1 MINRE
6 ERRRMRLADRVGRHG
21 HEYGKIAHILLFCKV
36 DSRTNGGW
44 ILMGYRFAFVND
56 KNK

>member
-1 MINRE
+1 
-6 ERRRMRLADRVGRHG
+6 MRLADRVERQGR
-21 HEYGKIAHILLFCKV
+21 EYSETAHILLFCKV

>member
-1 MINRE
+1 
-6 ERRRMRLADRVGRHG
+6 MRLADRVGRHG